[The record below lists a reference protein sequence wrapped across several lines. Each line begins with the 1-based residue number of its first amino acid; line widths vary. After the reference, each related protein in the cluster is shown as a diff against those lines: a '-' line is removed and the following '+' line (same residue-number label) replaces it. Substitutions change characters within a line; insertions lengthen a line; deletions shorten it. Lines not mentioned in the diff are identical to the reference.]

1 MPELPPDSPET
12 LDAQA
17 IDQILADLEGFGIAD
32 TDQLI
37 SITVKGKKVDLRLT
51 NLSVDDEIQ
60 ALVANLEIKGHVWV
74 HQMRCDLL
82 SRAVCYINGAV
93 VSNDTT
99 AIDPKSK
106 EERPIRP
113 LLRDLFLRWGN
124 QVILVLWK
132 IYMVHCQ
139 TVEDN
144 LVDQLPDSVVMTK
157 VEERFMQQVA
167 DELKAVGVAA
177 VTETLEVASADDAAE

>member
-1 MPELPPDSPET
+1 M
-12 LDAQA
+12 
-17 IDQILADLEGFGIAD
+17 
-32 TDQLI
+32 
-37 SITVKGKKVDLRLT
+37 IT
-51 NLSVDDEIQ
+51 E
-60 ALVANLEIKGHVWV
+60 
-74 HQMRCDLL
+74 
-82 SRAVCYINGAV
+82 
-93 VSNDTT
+93 DTT
-99 AIDPKSK
+99 AIDPKTK

-113 LLRDLFLRWGN
+113 LLRDLFKRWGN

-144 LVDQLPDSVVMTK
+144 LVEQLPDSVVMTK

-177 VTETLEVASADDAAE
+177 MTDTLEVASTDETLE